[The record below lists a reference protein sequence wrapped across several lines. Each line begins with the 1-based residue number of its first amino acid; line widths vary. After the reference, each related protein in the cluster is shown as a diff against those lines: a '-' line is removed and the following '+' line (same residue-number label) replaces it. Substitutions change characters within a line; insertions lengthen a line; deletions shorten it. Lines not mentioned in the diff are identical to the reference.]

1 MARKNK
7 TPLNKKQT
15 YQTPPFNQP
24 QDNLLDGLDVSFDTQ
39 FDPDKALGLAT
50 SAIQPKGVDN
60 TAIDKEIAALEKP
73 ASGSVYDKMAARY
86 RSQGEAKVLRTQKNL
101 NNLFSPTITLIKERE
116 AAAQARFTL
125 LKDKMPE
132 FDDST
137 IFGNQ
142 SGNEMPIK
150 DYVMD
155 VSKSVKEDL
164 RMLSRLNPNDE
175 RYDEIKKR
183 VDKNQKAIVDFDD
196 INQQL
201 LKIRNTDND
210 ESQWSAGMDQ
220 TTADM
225 WRDIYSSKGENIK
238 IVDGKLVWTD
248 TRSETSYEFKGG
260 SWNDDKLEAL
270 GGGTT
275 DLGKLA
281 LWTRGDAGEQLEFE
295 NGKKSGVVEGVQKAL
310 IQGGF
315 TDADGNELDPD
326 GEWGDKSQAAYDKYL
341 EQKNGLENAYLDE
354 NLPEDSEYRKTSGTG
369 GTRTID
375 LSQIGD
381 GPTMIDNKGLET
393 DIEIQDAVQGLINS
407 NIPVDDPRYDAKVN
421 QLVRKLNSAGPK
433 GIKSLIFDGIDG
445 DPTNPLA
452 STNTD
457 AFIEDVIRYN
467 HGENLSEA
475 EIDKIIDGMRDKDVT
490 FSYKNSEG
498 KDETLQSQYIKWYRK
513 QIDLKVKEGKKSKL
527 VASSGGG
534 GDAGGGGDKTTTTTE
549 TNTNENDNFS
559 APFIERFGG
568 DSNLMFSELTEK
580 GAFGIDKDN
589 ILFNYD
595 DSDYAGYN
603 EGGLTV
609 ANKLNESYGVDL
621 DTFGDLNGT
630 DVGSEG
636 QRMSFYFEEVGSMDD
651 VIRVHYRTQDGSLV
665 VKDYEIDNF
674 YDDSDEQ
681 SATKMQKDM
690 RELVDIDM
698 KQVKA
703 SKGANEVYVGEEGGD
718 YNAET
723 ETETETEPK
732 SKNEIIKGL
741 KNIEV
746 DEGLLSY
753 QDDPSNYTDIDG
765 SKVSFF
771 VQIGVFGNDVN
782 DATLNNI
789 NAIGGAEKIPDKGNY
804 YGLYKYIA
812 GSYNSLSEAEFRK
825 SEVSQ
830 YGFSDSVIIAI
841 IDGKIVK
848 VEDAVAFLNK

>member
-1 MARKNK
+1 
-7 TPLNKKQT
+7 
-15 YQTPPFNQP
+15 
-24 QDNLLDGLDVSFDTQ
+24 
-39 FDPDKALGLAT
+39 
-50 SAIQPKGVDN
+50 
-60 TAIDKEIAALEKP
+60 
-73 ASGSVYDKMAARY
+73 
-86 RSQGEAKVLRTQKNL
+86 
-101 NNLFSPTITLIKERE
+101 
-116 AAAQARFTL
+116 
-125 LKDKMPE
+125 
-132 FDDST
+132 
-137 IFGNQ
+137 
-142 SGNEMPIK
+142 
-150 DYVMD
+150 
-155 VSKSVKEDL
+155 
-164 RMLSRLNPNDE
+164 MLSRLNPNDE

-248 TRSETSYEFKGG
+248 TRGETSYEFKGG
-260 SWNDDKLEAL
+260 SFIDDKWEAL
-270 GGGTT
+270 GKDDT
-275 DLGKLA
+275 DLGYLA
-281 LWTRGDAGEQLEFE
+281 SYTRDDAGNQYTFE
-295 NGKKSGVVEGVQKAL
+295 NGDTETSSGESVAGIQKGL
-310 IQGGF
+310 IRAGF

-326 GEWGDKSQAAYDKYL
+326 GKWGPKSQAAYDKYL
-341 EQKNGLENAYLDE
+341 EQKEGLEKAYLDE
-354 NLPEDSEYRKTSGTG
+354 NYEGDAKKTSGTG

-445 DPTNPLA
+445 DPTDPLA

-498 KDETLQSQYIKWYRK
+498 KDETLQSQYIKWYRN

-534 GDAGGGGDKTTTTTE
+534 GDGGGGDETTTTTE

-559 APFIERFGG
+559 TPFIERFGG
-568 DSNLMFSELTEK
+568 DSNLMFSEITER
-580 GAFGIDKDN
+580 GGFGVQGNKL
-589 ILFNYD
+589 LFNYD

-609 ANKLNESYGVDL
+609 ANKLNDSYGVDL

-636 QRMSFYFEEVGSMDD
+636 QRMSFYFEEVGSVDD
-651 VIRVHYRTQDGSLV
+651 VIRVHYRTHDGSLV

-674 YDDSDEQ
+674 YDDSDKQ
-681 SATKMQKDM
+681 SAEDMQADM
-690 RELVDIDM
+690 RELVEIDM
-698 KQVKA
+698 KKVKA
-703 SKGANEVYVGEEGGD
+703 SKGADEVYVGEKGGD

-723 ETETETEPK
+723 ETETETEIEEKKVTPPK
-732 SKNEIIKGL
+732 VRNKIIKDL
-741 KNIEV
+741 ENIKVNE
-746 DEGLLSY
+746 DLLELD
-753 QDDPSNYTDIDG
+753 DDPSNYTDVDG
-765 SKVSFF
+765 SKVSFI
-771 VQIGVFGNDVN
+771 VQLGVFGYNAN
-782 DATLNNI
+782 AETLKKI
-789 NAIGGAEKIPDKGNY
+789 NSIGGAEKIPDKGNY
-804 YGLYKYIA
+804 SGLYKYTA
-812 GSYNSLSEAEFRK
+812 GRYNSLSEAELKK
-825 SEVSQ
+825 SEANQ
-830 YGFSDSVIIAI
+830 NGFPDSVIIAI